1 MYIVNSYNNI
11 PIRISNERLN
21 HIYKNHPEMVNELD
35 KIEETLKNPE
45 IVTEGDNGELLEKK
59 KNIQWNYDAGADV
72 LYRFHFKLRK

>member
-1 MYIVNSYNNI
+1 
-11 PIRISNERLN
+11 
-21 HIYKNHPEMVNELD
+21 MVNELD